1 MSNKGEFWISQL
13 QDNLMLGY
21 NLVRVCKDTMSIY
34 LICNKAR
41 TTRKS
46 VFGSIWSALL
56 SFQTWPLV
64 KCQIRFL
71 NFEIFW
77 SKSFFFCLSC
87 NFWASVCAGLTRN
100 TKSRFDHF
108 FEKRFFKKKKKLKYS
123 QENAEDYL

>member
-77 SKSFFFCLSC
+77 SKSFF
-87 NFWASVCAGLTRN
+87 SVFHATFERACVQVWHETRN
-100 TKSRFDHF
+100 RDSIISSKNDFS
-108 FEKRFFKKKKKLKYS
+108 KKKKLKYS